1 VRLIEEL
8 LCWLAEGVPDDTS
21 PLLQADRGIG
31 TSPDLI
37 RVVTALGWQ
46 YLFRVEGQTHFQLPD
61 GQSIA
66 LQDLVTSAG
75 RRSAQGH
82 VFKKAG
88 WLDCMAHLIW
98 DLPYSQA
105 WCLVTAR
112 VYAQRYWQEAAFRDL
127 KSDGW
132 HWQNSPVF
140 IPHHANLL
148 LLVLSIAY
156 AFPLSLGTLAF
167 EQPALA
173 VRLLDKRCSVFRNG
187 LRLWQLA
194 LSRLPSILNDLPHP
208 FFIFLDP
215 SLLKLSSPEPVNRV
229 GGRG

>member
-1 VRLIEEL
+1 MVVGLAYRGCCIPLACWCYHPKAWPLAQVRPIEEL
-8 LCWLAEGVPDDTS
+8 LCWVPDDTS

-46 YLFRVEGQTHFQLPD
+46 YLFRVQGQTHFQLPD

-75 RRSAQGH
+75 RWSAQGH

-140 IPHHANLL
+140 IPTMPTCSSWSCRLL
-148 LLVLSIAY
+148 MPSPCRLAPWLLSNPRSPSASWTSVVPFFAMAY
-156 AFPLSLGTLAF
+156 AFG
-167 EQPALA
+167 
-173 VRLLDKRCSVFRNG
+173 N
-187 LRLWQLA
+187 LR
-194 LSRLPSILNDLPHP
+194 
-208 FFIFLDP
+208 
-215 SLLKLSSPEPVNRV
+215 
-229 GGRG
+229 